1 MSAPLS
7 MPDAVAP
14 FQLAPASRYSIEQLT
29 AAYNQT
35 RVDYLVPMPM
45 NAARLAD
52 YIRTYDVDLAHSF
65 VAAAGQMLGLGLL
78 GVRPDCTWIT
88 RLGVLPVQR
97 RHGVGRAIVEALL
110 EASETVGGERT
121 VLEVIK
127 NNVPAYNLFWDSGFR
142 EARELLV
149 LRRPPG
155 PPAAVTVGE
164 ARWLD
169 RAEALALAEQRRAP
183 ESWITD
189 AQSLAH
195 VEQLMGVRLTLPD
208 GSRGWIVFEHQR
220 HGKYIVVL
228 SRFALSTEQGNPI
241 TLGKALLAHVYQ
253 RFPDLDTHIENIA
266 ASDPHLPALYAM
278 GYVESFR
285 RIEMQRLNGVGGR
298 RADPAA

>member
-1 MSAPLS
+1 MQMDRRWWGGCAGSRRWRMSRLLRAPPGPRRRRARWSPPTDVMDTFGSPLTWPSSPTRLPRIYVEEGRLPLMSAPLS

-155 PPAAVTVGE
+155 PPAVAPVGE

-169 RAEALALAEQRRAP
+169 RAEALALAEQRPGPRPGIHHAP
-183 ESWITD
+183 
-189 AQSLAH
+189 SL
-195 VEQLMGVRLTLPD
+195 GP
-208 GSRGWIVFEHQR
+208 
-220 HGKYIVVL
+220 
-228 SRFALSTEQGNPI
+228 
-241 TLGKALLAHVYQ
+241 
-253 RFPDLDTHIENIA
+253 
-266 ASDPHLPALYAM
+266 
-278 GYVESFR
+278 
-285 RIEMQRLNGVGGR
+285 
-298 RADPAA
+298 

>member
-1 MSAPLS
+1 MVLALGRASDAFLILRAQDVGIALALLPLPYVLSNLVFSAFS
-7 MPDAVAP
+7 MPVGSLSDRIGHRNTFMIGIVLLSVVYML
-14 FQLAPASRYSIEQLT
+14 F
-29 AAYNQT
+29 
-35 RVDYLVPMPM
+35 
-45 NAARLAD
+45 AR
-52 YIRTYDVDLAHSF
+52 AHSL
-65 VAAAGQMLGLGLL
+65 VALWTLFALYGCAHAFLE
-78 GVRPDCTWIT
+78 
-88 RLGVLPVQR
+88 
-97 RHGVGRAIVEALL
+97 GVGRAIVEALL

-189 AQSLAH
+189 VQSLAH

-266 ASDPHLPALYAM
+266 AGDPHLPALYAM